1 MSWEQEHHIHSVGKP
16 MKISHFSQD
25 LNFQTIYMEQRL
37 IHNEMT
43 MMTYL
48 LSISAISMEGSR
60 QTSFGSESINSNLT
74 SSFFSFLASTLMIGE
89 LALRPLVLVVAAAF
103 AAASEVAAASDLGLS
118 LGEME
123 LVLCK

>member
-1 MSWEQEHHIHSVGKP
+1 
-16 MKISHFSQD
+16 
-25 LNFQTIYMEQRL
+25 
-37 IHNEMT
+37 MT